1 MGVKRYF
8 VFGSF
13 MLGHGLLEIWGSFWT
28 QIGGKVAGVNLKR
41 QGWLQVNKNTGNTY
55 LSQVTKH
62 YELSRAF

>member
-28 QIGGKVAGVNLKR
+28 QIGGKVAGGKSEA
-41 QGWLQVNKNTGNTY
+41 TG
-55 LSQVTKH
+55 V
-62 YELSRAF
+62 APG

>member
-1 MGVKRYF
+1 
-8 VFGSF
+8 

-28 QIGGKVAGVNLKR
+28 QIGGKVAGVYLKR